1 MGRTTVRRR
10 HCLAI
15 SAGYEMS
22 DEFGVNTD
30 ELMAIVNRIADFERQ
45 IEAMVADVDKPVS
58 ALHASWQGSAA
69 SAQADA
75 HRRWAEGAQQMRE
88 ALQELQQAG
97 KKAHQN
103 YTGAARANLT
113 MWS

>member
-1 MGRTTVRRR
+1 MM
-10 HCLAI
+10 
-15 SAGYEMS
+15 SAASDMS

-30 ELMAIVNRIADFERQ
+30 ELMAIIKRIADFERR
-45 IEAMVADVDKPVS
+45 IEAMVADVDSQVS
-58 ALHASWQGSAA
+58 SLHASWHGSAA
-69 SAQADA
+69 STQADA
-75 HRRWAEGAQQMRE
+75 HRRWAVGAQQMRE